1 MTVRLLSTTLLLILA
16 TSSTIATGQA
26 VGPGLD
32 RAISVFEKALPQ
44 GWSVAERKPNDFP
57 WGHHFCD
64 DYAGPKGTKVVVV
77 GPKPVQV
84 AWMSRSGESL
94 STPVAKE
101 SLEVWFMPPEYKDN
115 WSSWLCFHRPV
126 QPIAVLKG
134 PSVSVFGRPSH
145 RLTQKQN
152 FVNCFRKHKR

>member
-64 DYAGPKGTKVVVV
+64 DYAGPKGIARSLVHAA
-77 GPKPVQV
+77 GVQGQLVIV
-84 AWMSRSGESL
+84 ALFPPTSSADRRS
-94 STPVAKE
+94 
-101 SLEVWFMPPEYKDN
+101 
-115 WSSWLCFHRPV
+115 
-126 QPIAVLKG
+126 
-134 PSVSVFGRPSH
+134 
-145 RLTQKQN
+145 
-152 FVNCFRKHKR
+152 